1 MKKFKIANTIACIL
15 NRMCLSYAGGQAAY
29 YAQQNELFW
38 FLVSIGLA
46 GLFTFLLVDL
56 IHMRIKNWED

>member
-15 NRMCLSYAGGQAAY
+15 NGMCLSYAGGQAAY
-29 YAQQNELFW
+29 YVQQNELPW

-56 IHMRIKNWED
+56 VHMRIKNWED